1 MDLAGISL
9 PASLEPEEVFTS
21 AADGFSEL
29 EFSDREHES
38 ASSTWKEKHRWL
50 PASKRK
56 HNHIFGTSS
65 EGFKLAASQASVTLE
80 MLLDA
85 MPAWTDDYFLIDII
99 KCLKFNDLKIPLYKL
114 IAQDPWHVE
123 SCFKIIHSP
132 SYSDLEARKMAMS
145 QNTTGPPKII
155 QIGFNKAG
163 TRSIWKFFHDIDVAS
178 AHWEGGLLA
187 QAMDKNMLAGK
198 RLFEGYEDFD

>member
-9 PASLEPEEVFTS
+9 PASLEPEEIFTTT
-21 AADGFSEL
+21 AEDFSEL
-29 EFSDREHES
+29 EFSDRVHES

-85 MPAWTDDYFLIDII
+85 MPAWTDDYILLDII
-99 KCLKFNDLKIPLYKL
+99 KCLKRNDLKIPLYKL
-114 IAQDPWHVE
+114 IPNDPWNLE
-123 SCFKIIHSP
+123 RCFSIIHSP
-132 SYSDLEARKMAMS
+132 PYSDVDARKRAMNQTS
-145 QNTTGPPKII
+145 AGAPKII

-163 TRSIWKFFHDIDVAS
+163 T
-178 AHWEGGLLA
+178 
-187 QAMDKNMLAGK
+187 
-198 RLFEGYEDFD
+198 